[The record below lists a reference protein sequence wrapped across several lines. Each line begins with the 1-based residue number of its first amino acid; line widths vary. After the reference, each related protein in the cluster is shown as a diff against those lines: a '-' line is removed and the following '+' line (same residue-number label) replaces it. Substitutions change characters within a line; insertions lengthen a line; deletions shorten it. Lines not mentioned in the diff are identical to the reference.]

1 MQDARIGEG
10 VRVLVLGSGKAGRKI
25 NAVGVAEAR
34 SAGDVSE
41 NAEYYAARA
50 TKSRKW
56 TIFERRA
63 AVRAG

>member
-1 MQDARIGEG
+1 MQDARISAHM
-10 VRVLVLGSGKAGRKI
+10 RVLVLGSGKAGREI
-25 NAVGVAEAR
+25 IAVGVAEAR

-56 TIFERRA
+56 TIFEGRA
-63 AVRAG
+63 AARAG